1 MKELITTVTEGKR
14 DTKPSLTSD
23 IASRLKQVL
32 KVIICELRPEA
43 PRRRLLERCRKRRH
57 EE

>member
-23 IASRLKQVL
+23 IASRLKHIMR
-32 KVIICELRPEA
+32 VIIRELRPEA
-43 PRRRLLERCRKRRH
+43 PRRRLLERCRKRRD

>member
-1 MKELITTVTEGKR
+1 MKELITTLTEGKQG
-14 DTKPSLTSD
+14 TKPSLTSD

-32 KVIICELRPEA
+32 KVIIRELRPEA
-43 PRRRLLERCRKRRH
+43 PRRRLLERCRKRRD

>member
-23 IASRLKQVL
+23 FASRLKQVL
-32 KVIICELRPEA
+32 KVIIRELRPEA
-43 PRRRLLERCRKRRH
+43 PRRRLLEGCRRRRD